1 MCVSYVQNILSLLTL
16 RLTLICVK
24 YCKVHGCAHLHFVL
38 TGLASD
44 KHTSLATVRS
54 IQQVGGKVDV
64 MGSREFTLF
73 SAQAPRNGIN
83 EGRTM
88 VPSRATVFQ
97 TVLLFFSDGILYFHD
112 R

>member
-1 MCVSYVQNILSLLTL
+1 ML
-16 RLTLICVK
+16 
-24 YCKVHGCAHLHFVL
+24 YCIVVFYSPFIFA
-38 TGLASD
+38 GLASD

-64 MGSREFTLF
+64 VGSREFTLF

-88 VPSRATVFQ
+88 
-97 TVLLFFSDGILYFHD
+97 I
-112 R
+112 